1 MFRSM
6 IFWATLVLFANSALA
21 QNTDCSK
28 AMTQMDMDFCA
39 GKNFQAADKKLNDTY
54 REVMT
59 ALGDKNYQAKLKAAQ
74 RAWIAYRDTECT
86 FEVAE
91 NEGGSIYPMV
101 YSLCETKLTDART
114 KELQSYLA
122 CFKDAEKCQ

>member
-1 MFRSM
+1 MIRVMFLAVS
-6 IFWATLVLFANSALA
+6 FVVFSAAALA
-21 QNTDCSK
+21 GDVDCSK

-39 GKNFQAADKKLNDTY
+39 GKNFQASDKKLNDTY
-54 REVMT
+54 RDVMT

>member
-1 MFRSM
+1 MIRVMFLAVS
-6 IFWATLVLFANSALA
+6 FVLLSAA
-21 QNTDCSK
+21 AMADDADCSK

-39 GKNFQAADKKLNDTY
+39 GKNFQASDKKLNDTY
-54 REVMT
+54 RDVMT